1 MSRKHIAVIGAGIAG
16 LSAAWLLAR
25 EHRVTLFERNRYFGG
40 HTHTVTVD
48 TPLGPQG
55 IDTGFV
61 VYNERNYPHLT
72 GLFAHLGLPTQATDM
87 SFAASIADG
96 RLEYAGSSLD
106 TLFAQRRQL
115 ASPPYWGMLADILR
129 FNRLAKRSLE
139 TGDADHLNL
148 GEYLRRGRF
157 GRRLRDH
164 YLLPMAAAI
173 WSCPTH
179 TMAEFPA
186 TSFLQ
191 FFRNHGLLDLKNRPQ
206 WRTVTGGAREYVN
219 RLLHD
224 IGPEAHSDLPAIRVG
239 RADTGPWVRT
249 ADDKLHRFDEIV
261 LACHADEAL
270 ALIER
275 PSIAETAVLGAFRYQ
290 ANHALLHTDARLM
303 PRRRKVW
310 SSWNYLAEGGRG
322 GDRVSVSYWM
332 NRLHRLEAGVP
343 DLFVSLNPLREPA
356 ADSVIEEMTY
366 HHPVFDLQALRAQQ
380 QLRCIQGVDRLW
392 FTGSYAGYGFHE
404 DALCSSVELVQKG
417 FGITAPWLETGQ
429 DTPLPAAVPEA
440 VAS

>member
-1 MSRKHIAVIGAGIAG
+1 MDRKHIAIIGAGIAG

-25 EHRVTLFERNRYFGG
+25 QHRVTLFERNPYFGG

-48 TPLGPQG
+48 TPAGPQG
-55 IDTGFV
+55 VDTGFV
-61 VYNERNYPHLT
+61 VYNERNYPHLG
-72 GLFAHLGLPTQATDM
+72 GLFAHLGILTQATDM
-87 SFAASIADG
+87 SFAASIDG
-96 RLEYAGSSLD
+96 GRIEYAGSSLD

-115 ASPPYWGMLADILR
+115 ANPPYWGMLADILR

-139 TGDADHLNL
+139 TGDANHLSL
-148 GEYLRRGRF
+148 GEYLVRGRF
-157 GRRLRDH
+157 GRRLREH

-173 WSCPTH
+173 WSCPTA
-179 TMAEFPA
+179 TMLEFPA

-219 RLLHD
+219 RLLRE
-224 IGPEAHSDLPAIRVG
+224 IGTEAYSDRPVIRVG

-249 ADDKLHRFDEIV
+249 VDDKLHRFDEIV

-275 PSIAETAVLGAFRYQ
+275 PTLAETTVLGAFRYQ
-290 ANHALLHTDARLM
+290 ENRALLHTDPHLM

-310 SSWNYLAEGGRG
+310 SSWNYLAEGGRR
-322 GDRVSVSYWM
+322 GDGVSVSYWM
-332 NRLHRLEAGVP
+332 NRLHRLQGAP
-343 DLFVSLNPLREPA
+343 DLFVSLNPLQDPEDGR
-356 ADSVIEEMTY
+356 VIAEMTY
-366 HHPVFDLQALRAQQ
+366 HHPVLDRGALHAQQ
-380 QLRCIQGVDRLW
+380 LLGCIQGLGGLW

-404 DALCSSVELVQKG
+404 DALRSSVELVQEG
-417 FGITAPWLETGQ
+417 FGIAAPWLETEQ
-429 DTPLPAAVPEA
+429 DAPLPAAGEA
-440 VAS
+440 LAS